1 MGWADPAIALR
12 RLPGA
17 RGHSQ
22 YDTSTEVR
30 GGNTRV
36 PRRGAFSCWLAA
48 MGFAFFVHAFVLFCQ
63 TQLLITRFMLPL
75 VSLVGRRSARQHNGG
90 A

>member
-22 YDTSTEVR
+22 YDTYAEVPG

-36 PRRGAFSCWLAA
+36 PRQGAFSCWLAA
-48 MGFAFFVHAFVLFCQ
+48 RGFAFFVHAFVLCSVRHSF
-63 TQLLITRFMLPL
+63 
-75 VSLVGRRSARQHNGG
+75 
-90 A
+90 